1 MNSKARNAKYVLAK
15 EEAMFKIMQH
25 PVLIEELSKNSGIK
39 SVRYLKA
46 KLKKFIKKR
55 LVFEAENRYCSTVQ
69 I

>member
-1 MNSKARNAKYVLAK
+1 MSELTKEVINVLAK

-55 LVFEAENRYCSTVQ
+55 NIFWY
-69 I
+69 